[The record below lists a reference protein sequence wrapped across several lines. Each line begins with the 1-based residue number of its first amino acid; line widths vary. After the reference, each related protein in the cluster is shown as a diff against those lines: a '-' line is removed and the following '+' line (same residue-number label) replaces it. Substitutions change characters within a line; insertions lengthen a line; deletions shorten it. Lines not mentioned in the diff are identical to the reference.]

1 MQTEEHIDKIMIARD
16 NAANSVRGRG
26 VHLLARLDQMYF
38 EGSLSDAEVA
48 VRVPLYEALYATDE
62 EEIQRILCDER
73 AALGVVALPDDGETP
88 WLARARR
95 LLRHE
100 SPLLRKGAGTEASGD
115 ALWGE
120 FVLSLQRLVEE
131 RDELS
136 IYACVFRV
144 RFFFGGGTHVYVGHA
159 GIRRLTHGRTS
170 AGATA
175 PSLGKGRYVV
185 FFLFAPDAECCFVTC
200 LQSHQGESR
209 MALKIT
215 PYSAVWSGGSVPAS

>member
-1 MQTEEHIDKIMIARD
+1 LQTEEHIDKIMIARD

-48 VRVPLYEALYATDE
+48 VRVPLYEALYASDE
-62 EEIQRILCDER
+62 EEIQRFLCDER
-73 AALGVVALPDDGETP
+73 AALGVVGLLDDGETP

-120 FVLSLQRLVEE
+120 FVLSLRRLVEE

-136 IYACVFRV
+136 IYACVPCDSLNFW
-144 RFFFGGGTHVYVGHA
+144 GTHVFGSHRYSSSDPWKSFRRGYRAFVGEDKVQ
-159 GIRRLTHGRTS
+159 RCFS
-170 AGATA
+170 C
-175 PSLGKGRYVV
+175 SLHDPAAHV
-185 FFLFAPDAECCFVTC
+185 AC

-215 PYSAVWSGGSVPAS
+215 PYSAV